1 MINKKYEN
9 LYEKIFFIT
18 LGMIAIIDSVN
29 GYLLSKHGISVS
41 VAYRMIALLFFI
53 FFSIYKNS
61 IKNYMSMIIIG
72 GYLCISTAISLFN
85 NNALDSL
92 VYEYIK
98 ISKLIFIIAI
108 IESFKN
114 VYGNKAKQGM
124 DLVEKVIK
132 YNLILF
138 PICILVPGVLGI
150 GLSTYDSYVGS
161 EGFILGSKGF
171 FNANNE
177 IGLILSALCVF
188 AIDRLYNKVNIY
200 NILIFLAI
208 FFSTVSLG
216 SKVGILIPF
225 IVTFIYFIKSM
236 FNRKEKGDFFKL
248 ISYLLIVII
257 LITVVFFGD
266 LLYEVLER
274 QIVYYGIYA
283 NTVEN
288 PLFTLLLSGRDNFV
302 AIMTS
307 SLMNSKYFLTH
318 LLFGYSSYIK
328 ESIIGKSY
336 YGIKSLKAIEMDFF
350 DTFFSYGLIGTMLIY
365 GYFIRTILK
374 NCGFKDSNIKYTI
387 SSIIILILAF
397 LAGHG
402 FYGAMSGSMISII
415 ICGMVMSKSY
425 LEKVENNRLMTL
437 KEKKYGQVFNI
448 RHELYNR

>member
-1 MINKKYEN
+1 M
-9 LYEKIFFIT
+9 
-18 LGMIAIIDSVN
+18 
-29 GYLLSKHGISVS
+29 
-41 VAYRMIALLFFI
+41 
-53 FFSIYKNS
+53 
-61 IKNYMSMIIIG
+61 
-72 GYLCISTAISLFN
+72 
-85 NNALDSL
+85 
-92 VYEYIK
+92 
-98 ISKLIFIIAI
+98 
-108 IESFKN
+108 
-114 VYGNKAKQGM
+114 
-124 DLVEKVIK
+124 
-132 YNLILF
+132 
-138 PICILVPGVLGI
+138 
-150 GLSTYDSYVGS
+150 
-161 EGFILGSKGF
+161 
-171 FNANNE
+171 
-177 IGLILSALCVF
+177 
-188 AIDRLYNKVNIY
+188 NIY